1 MAKSGSKT
9 VYGPNEYL
17 KLVFSWE
24 ETNVDKTNNRST
36 ISYSLKLYASNISSN
51 VAKKWSVTINGTN
64 YTGSTKPSSGW
75 TTLKSGTMNIA
86 HNSDGS
92 KSFSYSF
99 YYDIQ
104 VTWSGKYVGRMSGSS
119 SGTLTTIQKSE
130 SVGSGSSSGEA
141 PVVSAI
147 SVTNANSSIANKF
160 GSTFIQN
167 KSTLK
172 INITAKAG
180 SGKTIKSYK
189 TTIEGVNYSGSSF
202 TSKVIKKS
210 GSLKITTT
218 VTDSKGMTATYSTTK
233 TVLAYSPPKI
243 SKFRVE
249 RTDSSGALDP
259 MGTYAKV
266 TYSSSVSSLNS
277 VNTVSH
283 KITYGSTTVLNNTS
297 SYSLNTST
305 QVYGMSTTNSY
316 TFTFVVSDFFS
327 STTVTAVLGSG
338 FYPLTF
344 YTNGSKGVALGKVAN
359 REGIDFS
366 EAPMVDGKPM
376 IYFKETTSSGRLT
389 NINGN
394 NTLISG
400 SVIGAEEIPQGV
412 DLKTLTKTGI
422 YHQPLNVQA
431 KTEYGYP
438 SELAGFLEVVAYEKS
453 DTNKFIKQTYT
464 TYTMNKKWERTFYE
478 SGGTG
483 VWYPGGS
490 LESTEWELI
499 YSKAVT
505 GIVGTLD
512 SCVESVNS
520 VTKNGVVY
528 INFEIKKGTTKDK
541 NWAVLGYVNAGY
553 RPSWKV
559 VGAVSAYEASADL
572 NKIEAFINGATG
584 RISLLFPGTSELTGA
599 VGITFTYPIM

>member
-24 ETNVDKTNNRST
+24 ETSVDKTNNRST
-36 ISYSLKLYASNISSN
+36 ISYSLKLYASNISSS
-51 VAKKWSVTINGTN
+51 VAKNWSVTINGTK

-75 TTLKSGTMNIA
+75 TTLKSGTMNIT

-104 VTWSGKYVGRMSGSS
+104 VSWSGTYVGRMSGSS

-130 SVGSGSSSGEA
+130 SVGSGSSSGAA

-147 SVTNANSSIANKF
+147 SVTNANSSISSKF
-160 GSTFIQN
+160 GTTLIQN

-172 INITAKAG
+172 VSITASAG

-189 TTIEGVNYSGSSF
+189 TTIEGVDYSGSSF
-202 TSKVIKKS
+202 TSKVIKNS

-218 VTDSKGMTATYSTTK
+218 VTDSQGMTATYSTTK

-243 SKFRVE
+243 SKFTVE
-249 RTDSSGALDP
+249 RTNSSGNLDP
-259 MGTYAKV
+259 MGTYAKI
-266 TYSSSVSSLNS
+266 TYSSSVTSLNS
-277 VNTVSH
+277 VNTVGH

-305 QVYGMSTTNSY
+305 QVYGMSTANSY

-327 STTVTAVLGSG
+327 SATVTAVLGSG

-359 REGIDFS
+359 RAGIDFS

-376 IYFKETTSSGRLT
+376 IFFA
-389 NINGN
+389 
-394 NTLISG
+394 
-400 SVIGAEEIPQGV
+400 SVEDI
-412 DLKTLTKTGI
+412 
-422 YHQPLNVQA
+422 
-431 KTEYGYP
+431 
-438 SELAGFLEVVAYEKS
+438 
-453 DTNKFIKQTYT
+453 
-464 TYTMNKKWERTFYE
+464 
-478 SGGTG
+478 
-483 VWYPGGS
+483 
-490 LESTEWELI
+490 
-499 YSKAVT
+499 
-505 GIVGTLD
+505 
-512 SCVESVNS
+512 
-520 VTKNGVVY
+520 
-528 INFEIKKGTTKDK
+528 
-541 NWAVLGYVNAGY
+541 
-553 RPSWKV
+553 
-559 VGAVSAYEASADL
+559 
-572 NKIEAFINGATG
+572 
-584 RISLLFPGTSELTGA
+584 
-599 VGITFTYPIM
+599 